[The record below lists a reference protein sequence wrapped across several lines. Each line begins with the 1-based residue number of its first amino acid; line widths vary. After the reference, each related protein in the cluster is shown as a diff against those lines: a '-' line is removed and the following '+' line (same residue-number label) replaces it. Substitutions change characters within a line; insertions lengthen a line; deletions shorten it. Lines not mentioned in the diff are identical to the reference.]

1 MGEEGDG
8 VTAAGTGHT
17 AASDQGAAAPV
28 RRVLDRPGASP
39 AGGGLL
45 GEEADPLVGP
55 YRLRVD
61 GALRTVDAAW
71 LVESLLTVLRERLG
85 ITSVKDGCEQGRC
98 GSCSVLLD
106 EKLAAACTV
115 LAADAVDAR
124 VTTLAG
130 LPAGGLAP
138 AVQAAF
144 LRAGA
149 VQCGFCTPGFV
160 VAVTDLLGRRPD
172 ASEDEVREALAGNI
186 CRCTGYGRIVAAVRS
201 VQADLAGRE

>member
-1 MGEEGDG
+1 VTAGSTIRPGTGAGAPHHKVRGRAGATAGGEELFDE
-8 VTAAGTGHT
+8 AAEV
-17 AASDQGAAAPV
+17 PV
-28 RRVLDRPGASP
+28 D
-39 AGGGLL
+39 
-45 GEEADPLVGP
+45 P

-61 GALRTVDAAW
+61 GTLRTVDGAW
-71 LVESLLTVLRERLG
+71 LGDSLLVVLRDRLG

-106 EKLAAACTV
+106 DRLVAACTV

-130 LPAGGLAP
+130 LPADGLAP
-138 AVQAAF
+138 AVGAAF

-149 VQCGFCTPGFV
+149 VQCGFCTPGFI

-172 ASEDEVREALAGNI
+172 AAEDEVREALAGNI
-186 CRCTGYGRIVAAVRS
+186 CRCTGYGRIVAAVRAI
-201 VQADLAGRE
+201 QDELRGRP

>member
-1 MGEEGDG
+1 VTAGSTIRPGTGAGAPPREVRGRAGATGGGEELLDEDAD
-8 VTAAGTGHT
+8 V
-17 AASDQGAAAPV
+17 PV
-28 RRVLDRPGASP
+28 AR
-39 AGGGLL
+39 
-45 GEEADPLVGP
+45 

-61 GALRTVDAAW
+61 GTLRTVDGAW
-71 LVESLLTVLRERLG
+71 LGDSLLVVLRDRLG

-106 EKLAAACTV
+106 DRVVAACTV

-130 LPAGGLAP
+130 LPADGLAP
-138 AVQAAF
+138 AVRAAF

-172 ASEDEVREALAGNI
+172 AAEDEVREGLAGNI
-186 CRCTGYGRIVAAVRS
+186 CRCTGYGRIVAAVRA
-201 VQADLAGRE
+201 VQDELRSRP

>member
-1 MGEEGDG
+1 M
-8 VTAAGTGHT
+8 TAGTDPT
-17 AASDQGAAAPV
+17 PRQDQGAAAPG
-28 RRVLDRPGASP
+28 RRVLDRSSAAP
-39 AGGGLL
+39 AGDDLFDG
-45 GEEADPLVGP
+45 EADPMAAI
-55 YRLRVD
+55 YHLRVD
-61 GALRTVDAAW
+61 GTLRAISGAALAD
-71 LVESLLTVLRERLG
+71 SLLAVLRERLG

-106 EKLAAACTV
+106 EKVVAACTV

-130 LPAGGLAP
+130 LPADGLGP

-144 LRAGA
+144 LRDGA

-172 ASEDEVREALAGNI
+172 ATEGEIREALAGNI
-186 CRCTGYGRIVAAVRS
+186 CRCTGYGRILAAVRA
-201 VQADLAGRE
+201 VQAELADRP

>member
-1 MGEEGDG
+1 MTAGSTIRPGTGVGAPHHKVRGRAGATAGGEELFDE
-8 VTAAGTGHT
+8 AAEV
-17 AASDQGAAAPV
+17 PV
-28 RRVLDRPGASP
+28 D
-39 AGGGLL
+39 
-45 GEEADPLVGP
+45 P

-61 GALRTVDAAW
+61 GTLRTVDGAW
-71 LVESLLTVLRERLG
+71 LGDSLLVVLRDRLG

-106 EKLAAACTV
+106 DRLVAACTV

-130 LPAGGLAP
+130 LPADGLAP
-138 AVQAAF
+138 AVGAAF

-149 VQCGFCTPGFV
+149 VQCGFCTPGFI

-172 ASEDEVREALAGNI
+172 AAEDEVREALAGNI
-186 CRCTGYGRIVAAVRS
+186 CRCTGYGRIVAAVRAI
-201 VQADLAGRE
+201 QDELRGRP

>member
-1 MGEEGDG
+1 M
-8 VTAAGTGHT
+8 TAGTDPT
-17 AASDQGAAAPV
+17 PRQDQGTAVPG
-28 RRVLDRPGASP
+28 RRVLDRANAAP
-39 AGGGLL
+39 AGDDLFDG
-45 GEEADPLVGP
+45 EADPLAAT
-55 YRLRVD
+55 YHLRVD
-61 GALRTVDAAW
+61 GTLRTVAGAA
-71 LVESLLTVLRERLG
+71 LADSLLAVLRERLG

-106 EKLAAACTV
+106 EKVVTACTV

-130 LPAGGLAP
+130 LPADGLGP

-144 LRAGA
+144 LRDGA

-172 ASEDEVREALAGNI
+172 ATEEEIREALAGNI
-186 CRCTGYGRIVAAVRS
+186 CRCTGYGRILAAVRS
-201 VQADLAGRE
+201 VQAELAVRP